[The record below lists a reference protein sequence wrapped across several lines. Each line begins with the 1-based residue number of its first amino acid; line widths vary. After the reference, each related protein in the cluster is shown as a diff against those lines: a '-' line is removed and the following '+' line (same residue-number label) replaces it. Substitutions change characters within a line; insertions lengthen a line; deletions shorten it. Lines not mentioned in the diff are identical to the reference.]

1 MLKYSQG
8 GVLNLKFKHCD
19 NVDWKEFDNEGV
31 LLNLATGYYFRL
43 NQVGTFIWP
52 LISKENNLGDI
63 VNRVVDRFDV
73 SQRQA
78 KSDIHDFIEQ
88 LLAENL
94 IQKA

>member
-1 MLKYSQG
+1 M
-8 GVLNLKFKHCD
+8 KFKHCD
-19 NVDWKEFDNEGV
+19 NIDWKEFENESV
-31 LLNLATGYYFRL
+31 LLNLSTGYYFRL

-52 LISKENNLGDI
+52 LIDKENNLGDI

-73 SQRQA
+73 SRRQA

-88 LLAENL
+88 LLSEQL